1 MRNLCTP
8 ALLLLLP
15 LALSAQQSSAPPAP
29 NPAALQAQP
38 TSNNTSLTGAIMER
52 LITDPV
58 LENTTITVAVANN
71 GAVTL
76 NGAVAQQALA
86 DRAADVVKSVPGV
99 KSTKNMILVSNDP
112 FAPPK
117 PPLPSP
123 LPPINAALPAPP
135 ASNSPQTRLSDAL
148 ARSAGLVRV
157 ASSIYDNEVLLF
169 GTVETE
175 QAKKQATEIA
185 RAVLPKAPVQ
195 NIIWVNPHPLSPP
208 PMIPQ

>member
-1 MRNLCTP
+1 MQ
-8 ALLLLLP
+8 A
-15 LALSAQQSSAPPAP
+15 PAP

-52 LITDPV
+52 LITDPI
-58 LENTTITVAVANN
+58 LENTTITIAVADN
-71 GAVTL
+71 GEVTL

-86 DRAADVVKSVPGV
+86 DRAVDVVKSVPGV
-99 KSTKNMILVSNDP
+99 KSVKNMILVSKDP

-123 LPPINAALPAPP
+123 LPPINAVIPAPP
-135 ASNSPQTRLSDAL
+135 ASNSPQTRLSEAL
-148 ARSAGLVRV
+148 AKTSGLVRV

-175 QAKKQATEIA
+175 QAKKQATAIA
-185 RAVLPKAPVQ
+185 RGILPQAPIQ
-195 NIIWVNPHPLSPP
+195 NIIWVDPHPLSPP
-208 PMIPQ
+208 PLIPQ

>member
-1 MRNLCTP
+1 MQ
-8 ALLLLLP
+8 A
-15 LALSAQQSSAPPAP
+15 PAP

-52 LITDPV
+52 LITDPI
-58 LENTTITVAVANN
+58 LENTTITIAVADN
-71 GAVTL
+71 GEVTL

-86 DRAADVVKSVPGV
+86 DRAVDVVKSVPGV
-99 KSTKNMILVSNDP
+99 KSVKNMILVSKDP

-123 LPPINAALPAPP
+123 LPPINAVIPAPP
-135 ASNSPQTRLSDAL
+135 ASNSPQTRLSEAL
-148 ARSAGLVRV
+148 AKISGLVRV

-175 QAKKQATEIA
+175 QAKKQATAIA
-185 RAVLPKAPVQ
+185 RSILPQAPIQ
-195 NIIWVNPHPLSPP
+195 NIIWVDPHPLSPP
-208 PMIPQ
+208 PLIPQ